1 MKTFNIC
8 VQLSGITSRT
18 VEAETLEEAEEIVMD
33 MVYNSDWNDIDC
45 PDIDVLDYEEC

>member
-18 VEAETLEEAEEIVMD
+18 VEAETLEKAEEIVKG
-33 MVYNSDWNDIDC
+33 MVYNSDWNDIGC
-45 PDIDVLDYEEC
+45 PEIDVLDYEEC